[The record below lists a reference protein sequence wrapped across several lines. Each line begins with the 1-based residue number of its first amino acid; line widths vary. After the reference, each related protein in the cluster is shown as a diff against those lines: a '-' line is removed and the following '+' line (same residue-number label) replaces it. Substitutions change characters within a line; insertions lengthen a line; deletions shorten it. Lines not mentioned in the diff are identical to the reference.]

1 MRILVVEDEVR
12 LADTIQQL
20 LRDNKYAVDVVYDG
34 EAGLDWALSGIYD
47 VILLDIM
54 LPKMNG
60 FEIVRA
66 VRAEKLETPILLLT
80 ARTETSDKVQ
90 GLDCGA
96 DDYLTK
102 PFASDELLA
111 RVRALS
117 RRKGEVILNELAFA
131 DITLALSTYTLSCG
145 SKSVRLGP
153 KEFDVMRMLM
163 ANKTSIV
170 TKEELIL
177 KIWGTE
183 SDAEDNNVEA
193 YISFLRK
200 KLFYVGSCVQ
210 ISTVRKVGYH
220 LEGPDNA

>member
-1 MRILVVEDEVR
+1 MVEDEVR
-12 LADTIQQL
+12 LADTIEQL
-20 LRDNKYAVDVVYDG
+20 LRDNKFAVDVVYDG

-54 LPKMNG
+54 LPKLNG

-66 VRAEKLETPILLLT
+66 VRKEKLETPILLLT

-117 RRKGEVILNELAFA
+117 RRKGEVILNELVFA
-131 DITLALSTYTLSCG
+131 DITLAL
-145 SKSVRLGP
+145 
-153 KEFDVMRMLM
+153 F
-163 ANKTSIV
+163 
-170 TKEELIL
+170 LIFFILRL
-177 KIWGTE
+177 KISKT
-183 SDAEDNNVEA
+183 
-193 YISFLRK
+193 R
-200 KLFYVGSCVQ
+200 
-210 ISTVRKVGYH
+210 T
-220 LEGPDNA
+220 

>member
-12 LADTIQQL
+12 LADTISQL
-20 LRDNKYAVDVVYDG
+20 LRDNKYAVDAVYDG

-54 LPKMNG
+54 LPKLNG
-60 FEIVRA
+60 FDIVKA
-66 VRAEKLETPILLLT
+66 VRKEKLDTPILLLT
-80 ARTETSDKVQ
+80 ARGETSDKVH

-102 PFASDELLA
+102 PFAADELLA

-117 RRKGEVILNELAFA
+117 RRKGEVVLSELKFS
-131 DITLALSTYTLSCG
+131 DVTLSLSDYTLSCG
-145 SKSVRLGP
+145 AKSVRLGP
-153 KEFDVMRMLM
+153 KEFDVLRMLM
-163 ANKTSIV
+163 ANKTSV
-170 TKEELIL
+170 VPKEDLIL

-193 YISFLRK
+193 YVSFLRK
-200 KLFYVGSCVQ
+200 KLFYVGSGVQ
-210 ISTVRKVGYH
+210 ILSVRKVGYR
-220 LEGPDNA
+220 LEGKENA